1 MIVTIASG
9 KGGTGKTMVTA
20 SLISVWDSPVTAVDL
35 DVEEP
40 NLHLF
45 LNPEIQ
51 ATAIASME
59 VPVVVEENCTSCGA
73 CSEMCQFKA
82 ISLMGDM
89 ILTFPEMCHGC
100 GGCFAVCPA
109 EALVVGS
116 RELGEVISGYA
127 LGNRFFMGRLRVGE
141 AMSPPLMDQ
150 VKQAIAIDPQS
161 QGNDIIVDGPPGV
174 SCPAIAAVSDSDI
187 IVLVADPTPFGMHDF
202 QLALEAFAPLNI
214 PMGVVINNVG
224 LGDEACHA
232 LCRERGLPIWAEIPH
247 DRAIAVAYSRGEIV
261 AEALKEHRPIFEKL
275 CRNLKQA
282 AGEVAH
288 A

>member
-9 KGGTGKTMVTA
+9 KGGTGKTMVAA
-20 SLISVWDSPVTAVDL
+20 SLVSVWDSPVTAVDL

-51 ATAIASME
+51 ATAIANME
-59 VPVVVEENCTSCGA
+59 IPVVVEENCTACGA

-82 ISLMGDM
+82 ISLMGDI

-109 EALVVGS
+109 EALVLGQ
-116 RELGEVISGYA
+116 RALGEVLSGHA

-150 VKQAIAIDPQS
+150 VKLAISKDSES

-187 IVLVADPTPFGMHDF
+187 IVLVVDPTPFGMHDF

-224 LGDEACHA
+224 LGDETCHA
-232 LCRERGLPIWAEIPH
+232 LCRERELPIWAEIPY

-261 AEALKEHRPIFEKL
+261 AEALVEYRPIFEKL
-275 CRNLKQA
+275 CRNLKQL
-282 AGEVAH
+282 AGEVTH